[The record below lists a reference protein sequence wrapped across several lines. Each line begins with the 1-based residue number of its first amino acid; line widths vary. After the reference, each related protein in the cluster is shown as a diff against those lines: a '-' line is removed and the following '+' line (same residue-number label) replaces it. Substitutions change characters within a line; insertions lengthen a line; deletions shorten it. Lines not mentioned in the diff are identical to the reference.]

1 MLLQESTR
9 KKEIIEHAAHL
20 FRIKGYAG
28 TSMRD
33 LASAVGMEAASLY
46 NHMSGKQQLLEI
58 ICRNVAER
66 HATHLTKLDSIGGSA
81 IEKIEWLLREHIRV
95 NLGIPEMASVA
106 EDEWNHLEDSYK
118 EIFLNLRKDY
128 ENTLFDLLVLGKKEG
143 GVKGFNNE
151 ILLYTILS
159 SLQWLH
165 HWYRQQRSI
174 SPEDVE
180 REIIEMILSGI
191 KK

>member
-9 KKEIIEHAAHL
+9 KKEILEHAAHL

-58 ICRNVAER
+58 ICRTVAER
-66 HATHLTKLDSIGGSA
+66 HASHLIKLDDIEGAA
-81 IEKIEWLLREHIRV
+81 IDKIEWLLREHIRV
-95 NLGIPEMASVA
+95 NLDMPEMASVA
-106 EDEWNHLEDSYK
+106 EDEWNHLDEPYK
-118 EIFLNLRKDY
+118 ERFLTLRKEY
-128 ENTLFDLLVLGKKEG
+128 ENALSLLLEQGKKEE
-143 GVKGFNNE
+143 GVKEFNNE

-165 HWYRQQRSI
+165 HWYRQKRPITPAEIEQ
-174 SPEDVE
+174 
-180 REIIEMILSGI
+180 EIIAMVLTGI
-191 KK
+191 KR